1 MSSKPLLDLGAAQA
15 FGPTFI
21 SFTHSVFAEIELPTT
36 TQNTC
41 LIDFLGAR
49 DFFSDPDEKTKGN
62 LVL

>member
-1 MSSKPLLDLGAAQA
+1 MGAPQA

-21 SFTHSVFAEIELPTT
+21 SFSHSVFAGIKLPTA

-41 LIDFLGAR
+41 LIDLLGAR
-49 DFFSDPDEKTKGN
+49 DFFSDPDEKTKGS